1 MVVIQYVPLE
11 NPHVLSP
18 GACRKSRFAF
28 GGGVG
33 FGLCPIFPAASSPT
47 SVATGPIQGRAYES
61 VIDSVK
67 NIKNE
72 FRQYI
77 LL

>member
-1 MVVIQYVPLE
+1 VVVQNDPLE

-18 GACRKSRFAF
+18 GACRRFSLAF

-33 FGLCPIFPAASSPT
+33 FGLCPIFPAASSPI
-47 SVATGPIQGRAYES
+47 SVATGPVQGRAYKS

-67 NIKNE
+67 NISNN